1 MIKHNKTLKKTILHE
16 NPLRPEKKTGKP
28 AKLPVGPTCVIT
40 RHTKVHNKLPSSRLT
55 RVRSHAHEPETR
67 RAIQMSGRASSL
79 LQMRTH
85 LCSGKPALCQCRGVV
100 LVVGGGAVHHGSDST
115 SCPGALHFPFHKS
128 QSNAGGAAARQS
140 TSQSVSQSGPAGCS
154 NVPLT

>member
-1 MIKHNKTLKKTILHE
+1 MKFIYDKKNKKKTILHVK
-16 NPLRPEKKTGKP
+16 PLRPEKNFDKP

-55 RVRSHAHEPETR
+55 RVRSHAHEPKTQ

-79 LQMRTH
+79 LQMRTRS
-85 LCSGKPALCQCRGVV
+85 CSGKPALCQCR
-100 LVVGGGAVHHGSDST
+100 GAVHHGSDST

-128 QSNAGGAAARQS
+128 QSSAGEAAASQS
-140 TSQSVSQSGPAGCS
+140 TSQSGPAGCS
-154 NVPLT
+154 NMPLT